1 MLFIMYK
8 CNYYYM
14 TGANAKPA
22 SNPTKKKSDEVGIG
36 EKKIRELAEEVMRK
50 NKPVFNRLAEI

>member
-1 MLFIMYK
+1 MYK

-14 TGANAKPA
+14 TGTNAKPA

>member
-1 MLFIMYK
+1 MYK

-22 SNPTKKKSDEVGIG
+22 SNPIKKKSDEVGIG